1 MSANLDLV
9 RSIYADWQRGDFGS
23 TEWAH
28 PEIEFVS
35 ARGLDPGSWTGLA
48 GMREGERGLL
58 DAYEGFRT
66 CAEEFRELD
75 DERVLVLS
83 HQSGRG
89 KRSGLELEQ
98 LGGGEGGGSIPC
110 PRRQGDEAR
119 HLRGPR
125 ARAHRPRPRAGGWP
139 SGLVAASALAKQA
152 RRQRSRA
159 LGAMDDEHSSRRGP
173 ATRLL

>member
-1 MSANLDLV
+1 VSAHLDLV
-9 RSIYADWQRGDFGS
+9 RSIYADWERGDFS
-23 TEWAH
+23 SAEWAH

-35 ARGLDPGSWTGLA
+35 ARGLDPGSWAGLA

-66 CAEEFRELD
+66 RAEEFRELD

-98 LGGGEGGGSIPC
+98 LGGLKGADLFHVLDGKVTK
-110 PRRQGDEAR
+110 
-119 HLRGPR
+119 
-125 ARAHRPRPRAGGWP
+125 
-139 SGLVAASALAKQA
+139 LVIYGNRTRALAD
-152 RRQRSRA
+152 
-159 LGAMDDEHSSRRGP
+159 LGLAPEDGP
-173 ATRLL
+173 PDS